1 MSWDFWLRQRAG
13 HDVKEAGS
21 GSQGVVPVSVLH
33 RHHREQVR
41 RAGVY
46 GWFNVGFDDDEPL
59 SAIPQFRPRSL
70 NLRPYLRLPR
80 LSHWLANRLYR
91 TLF

>member
-33 RHHREQVR
+33 RHHREQSVG
-41 RAGVY
+41 RAST
-46 GWFNVGFDDDEPL
+46 VGST
-59 SAIPQFRPRSL
+59 SALTTTSPSPPSPKFRPRRL
-70 NLRPYLRLPR
+70 NLRPYLRLSR